1 MRLNSVI
8 AYWTALCLVCSSL
21 SAVAQKLSIETVD
34 HHDAITVNASAVMQV
49 RLATAWSVISD
60 YEHLADFVPGM
71 HSSRV
76 LQRSDNQVLLEQTGS
91 LGFLFFQQAIEV
103 RLAVSES
110 PPDRIVAHAVGGNL
124 KQMDGSYTL
133 ETLPDGK
140 VRLSYSGSL
149 RPDFAL
155 PPLIGKLAVRQVL
168 ERQFK
173 SLVDEILR
181 REATPIPSAAEDS
194 QKQ

>member
-1 MRLNSVI
+1 MMFNALTARLTVI
-8 AYWTALCLVCSSL
+8 GLICSSL
-21 SAVAQKLSIETVD
+21 GAPAQELSIETFEL
-34 HHDAITVNASAVMQV
+34 HEAITVNASAVMPV

-71 HSSRV
+71 HSSKV
-76 LQRSDNQVLLEQTGS
+76 LQRSGNQVLLEQTGS
-91 LGFLFFQQAIEV
+91 LGFLFFQRAIEV
-103 RLAVSES
+103 KLAVTES

-124 KQMDGSYTL
+124 RQMDGSYTL

-140 VRLSYSGSL
+140 LRLSYSGSL

-168 ERQFK
+168 ERQFRA
-173 SLVDEILR
+173 LVDEIR
-181 REATPIPSAAEDS
+181 RRDALHTQPAPEDP

>member
-1 MRLNSVI
+1 MRLNFVI
-8 AYWTALCLVCSSL
+8 AWWTALCLVYSSL
-21 SAVAQKLSIETVD
+21 SAVAQELSIETVD
-34 HHDAITVNASAVMQV
+34 HHEAITVNASAVMPV

-103 RLAVSES
+103 KLAVTES

-124 KQMDGSYTL
+124 KQMDGSYSL

-140 VRLSYSGSL
+140 LRLSYSGSL

-168 ERQFK
+168 ERQFRA
-173 SLVDEILR
+173 LVDEIR
-181 REATPIPSAAEDS
+181 RRDALHTPPAPEDP